1 MAVGTGSHRQTL
13 LVPEVA
19 AEDEI
24 QGTGAALWAD
34 EVGRTMRE
42 SREMLHKKYFVKD
55 ATASDLL
62 LFPSTSKTRT
72 PNRTGRAGVDG
83 VRAR

>member
-1 MAVGTGSHRQTL
+1 MSAAADRARFRMDLGQYLLVELAIRGKCLSVEGPVAVGTGSHRQTL

-34 EVGRTMRE
+34 EVE
-42 SREMLHKKYFVKD
+42 
-55 ATASDLL
+55 
-62 LFPSTSKTRT
+62 
-72 PNRTGRAGVDG
+72 
-83 VRAR
+83 